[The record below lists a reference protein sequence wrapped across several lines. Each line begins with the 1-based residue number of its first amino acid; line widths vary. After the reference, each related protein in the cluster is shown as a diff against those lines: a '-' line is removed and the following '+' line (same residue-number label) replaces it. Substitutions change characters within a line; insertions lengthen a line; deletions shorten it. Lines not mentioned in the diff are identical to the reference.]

1 MHTFVLQRLSVPH
14 MHTFLCR
21 YDFRVSDKDMED
33 VQEVFAG
40 DLTLPENFETT
51 APTLQEREELSKPPS
66 APVSRPL
73 SHTLLSHFY
82 WGCAY
87 REVIESAGIMELL
100 SWD

>member
-1 MHTFVLQRLSVPH
+1 MHTFVLQCLSVPH

-21 YDFRVSDKDMED
+21 HDFRVSDKDMED
-33 VQEVFAG
+33 VQEVFGG

-66 APVSRPL
+66 APVGRPL
-73 SHTLLSHFY
+73 SHKLLSHFY

-87 REVIESAGIMELL
+87 CEVIESAGIMELL
-100 SWD
+100 SWV